1 MELSQL
7 NTNFNLANAQS
18 PTLNAQRSTVNGAS
32 TSLLSPER
40 QKIKEQ
46 KAAEDFEAMFVQMSL
61 KQMRPKMEDG
71 LFNSGLAEDV
81 FYQFL
86 DEAVAKEIAKSPNNF
101 GIADSVAKELPNYQE

>member
-7 NTNFNLANAQS
+7 NTNFNLADAQN
-18 PTLNAQRSTVNGAS
+18 PMVNGQRKAVNGS
-32 TSLLSPER
+32 SNSLLSPEK
-40 QKIKEQ
+40 QKIKEE

-86 DEAVAKEIAKSPNNF
+86 DEAVAKEIARSPNNF
-101 GIADSVAKELPNYQE
+101 GIADSVAKELPGY

>member
-7 NTNFNLANAQS
+7 NNNFNLLDAQS
-18 PTLNAQRSTVNGAS
+18 LPNTQRTANGL
-32 TSLLSPER
+32 TDSLLSQE
-40 QKIKEQ
+40 QQTIKEQ

-61 KQMRPKMEDG
+61 KQMRPKTEEGM
-71 LFNSGLAEDV
+71 FNSGLAEDV

-101 GIADSVAKELPNYQE
+101 GIADSVAKELPNY